1 MSGGRKE
8 NGDGRLTRREHRAN
22 RAALVQTRIGTDTV
36 FMPDSKRSLRY
47 KWLRTYRPPAA
58 TGKEGG
64 VTGRDF
70 FQSYLDAATDASALV
85 IKVVAT
91 LLLLSGFALLSVI
104 NSLQGNWLRD
114 RLDLAATPSSDYVK
128 RHVGAIPPVNT
139 ADWELYKIRYA
150 SFYTMLAKAESD
162 SFYAQHLP
170 IPGAPSIDINDV
182 GPIFGVGFALLM
194 SLLVIA
200 LRGCRHSL
208 AAAFEYASASHQ
220 LPHMQRLLEIRQ
232 RLGVSPGKKHA
243 FAALGRALVGLALVA
258 PCMIY
263 STIVIRDL
271 RAASL
276 NFESAYFAVRLVVE
290 GSAMIV
296 VVLLT
301 VLSIRCA
308 YDVKR
313 TWLRFHLQTQDH

>member
-1 MSGGRKE
+1 MR
-8 NGDGRLTRREHRAN
+8 
-22 RAALVQTRIGTDTV
+22 
-36 FMPDSKRSLRY
+36 DSKRSLRY
-47 KWLRTYRPPAA
+47 KWLRAYRPAVA
-58 TGKEGG
+58 TEKEDG
-64 VTGRDF
+64 VTGRDY
-70 FQSYLDAATDASALV
+70 FQSYLDAATDASSLV

-104 NSLQGNWLRD
+104 NSLQGSWLRQ
-114 RLDLAATPSSDYVK
+114 RLSLAATPGSAYV
-128 RHVGAIPPVNT
+128 RQRVGPIPPANT

-150 SFYTMLAKAESD
+150 SFYTTLTKAESD

-194 SLLVIA
+194 SLLVVA
-200 LRGCRHSL
+200 LRGCQHSV
-208 AAAFEYASASHQ
+208 AAAFEYAAASHQ

-232 RLGVSPGKKHA
+232 RLDATPGKSHVLA
-243 FAALGRALVGLALVA
+243 GLGRALVWLALAA

-263 STIVIRDL
+263 STIVVRDL
-271 RAASL
+271 QAASL

-308 YDVKR
+308 YEVKW
-313 TWLRFHLQTQDH
+313 TWLRFHLQPQRH

>member
-1 MSGGRKE
+1 MQTHAE
-8 NGDGRLTRREHRAN
+8 TRSTSSAST
-22 RAALVQTRIGTDTV
+22 LVQTRIGTDTG
-36 FMPDSKRSLRY
+36 FMRDSKRSLRY
-47 KWLRTYRPPAA
+47 KWLRAYRPPAVIE
-58 TGKEGG
+58 KEGG
-64 VTGRDF
+64 VTGRDY
-70 FQSYLDAATDASALV
+70 FQSYLDAATDASSLV
-85 IKVVAT
+85 IKVVAA

-104 NSLQGNWLRD
+104 NSLQGSWLRQ
-114 RLDLAATPSSDYVK
+114 RLLLAATPSSEYV
-128 RHVGAIPPVNT
+128 RQHLGPIPPVNT
-139 ADWELYKIRYA
+139 ADWELYKIRYTN
-150 SFYTMLAKAESD
+150 FYTTLAKAESD

-200 LRGCRHSL
+200 LRGCQHSL

-232 RLGVSPGKKHA
+232 RLGVSPGKEHP
-243 FAALGRALVGLALVA
+243 FTGFGRALVGLALVA

-271 RAASL
+271 RAAPL
-276 NFESAYFAVRLVVE
+276 NFESAYFAVRLAVE

-301 VLSIRCA
+301 VLSVRCA
-308 YDVKR
+308 YEVKG
-313 TWLRFHLQTQDH
+313 TWLRFHLQP